1 MGRFLGAH
9 TIDKGGIDMAARRAG
24 AAGMTALQIFTAP
37 PRFYGDRSGI
47 RPERVERFREALG
60 EAGIGA
66 GQVVVHG
73 GGKEVTELQRL
84 LGAEPE
90 WRDGLRVTTPEAIRA
105 VSMVLSGVVNK
116 RLVSALIAAGAD
128 AVGISGE
135 DAALIGA
142 KPARGGAL
150 GRTGEVVEVRTRI
163 LEVLLADGLVP
174 VVSPVSR
181 GPDGEAL
188 NVNADD
194 AAAAIAAALRADR
207 FLLVSNVPGVLENG
221 TPLEAVSV
229 AGVEELIGSGVAS
242 GGMAP
247 KLRAA
252 ARAAGAGVGEVR
264 IGGLE
269 LLGGAGSGTLVVG

>member
-1 MGRFLGAH
+1 MDGITLV
-9 TIDKGGIDMAARRAG
+9 KVGGNEVDDRDWVRRLAAAIAARRG
-24 AAGMTALQIFTAP
+24 G
-37 PRFYGDRSGI
+37 
-47 RPERVERFREALG
+47 V
-60 EAGIGA
+60 
-66 GQVVVHG
+66 VVVHG
-73 GGKEVTELQRL
+73 GGKEVTELQRA

-116 RLVSALIAAGAD
+116 RLVSALVTAGAD

-135 DAALIGA
+135 DAGLLSAI
-142 KPARGGAL
+142 PARGGAL
-150 GRTGEVVEVRTRI
+150 GRTGEVVEVRTRVV
-163 LEVLLADGLVP
+163 LVLLKQGMVP
-174 VVSPVSR
+174 VISPVSR

-194 AAAAIAAALRADR
+194 AAAAIAGALKVDR
-207 FLLVSNVPGVLENG
+207 FLLVSNVPGVLRDGEPMG
-221 TPLEAVSV
+221 ELRV
-229 AGVEELIGSGVAS
+229 ATVEELIESGVAS

-269 LLGGAGSGTLVVG
+269 LLDGSVSGTRVVG